1 MSSAVFPSLFSPLQI
16 RSISVKN
23 RILSTG
29 HDTVLP
35 SNNMVNDALV
45 AYHTARAKGGVG
57 LIIMQVSG
65 VHETA
70 RYTSHS
76 LMATDDSCI
85 EGYRRVA
92 EACHAEGCAVFAQLF
107 HPGREIMETADGLLA
122 VAFAP
127 SAAPNE
133 RFHVMPRPLSR
144 VMIREIIDGYAAGAR
159 RIYEAGLDGVEIV
172 ASHGYLPSQF
182 LNPRLNHRQD
192 EYGGDEKK
200 CRRFL
205 EEILDAVR
213 EATSQDFIIG
223 LRISAGERDEDG
235 LTENEAL
242 VACVALE
249 TKLDFIDV
257 TFGTSASLG
266 GAIHI
271 VPPMTIPNAYLGSAG
286 ARFKN
291 SLKKPIFLAGRIN
304 QPHEAEH
311 VLNTGQ
317 ADMCGM
323 TRALICDPEMP
334 LKALQ
339 GKSEDIRACVACNQA
354 CIGRFH
360 RGFPIS
366 CIQRPETG
374 RELTYGTFQPALI
387 PKRVMVIG
395 GGPAGMKAA
404 VVAAQ
409 RGHTVTLY
417 EATSTLGGQVG
428 LAQLLPGRAEFG
440 GVTTNLARELNT
452 AGVIIKKGVKVDRE
466 FVIKESPDAI
476 IIATGA
482 TARKPDL
489 VGEGALQVV
498 DCWQVLR
505 GEVKVGSSV
514 LVADWRCDWIGI
526 GVAILFAQSGCKV
539 KLAIN
544 GTHVGEAL
552 PYYVRDEMVSKLHRL
567 GVEITCYARLYGY
580 EGSSVYMQHTASDVP
595 IIFDEVDTLVL
606 SQGHLPVDHLL
617 LDLDGAAPEIHAIG
631 DCLAPRTVEEAIFEG
646 MKIASQ
652 I

>member
-1 MSSAVFPSLFSPLQI
+1 MTSTAFPILFSPLQI
-16 RSISVKN
+16 RGLSIKN

-35 SNNMVNDALV
+35 TSSAVNDALV

-57 LIIMQVSG
+57 LIIMQVAG

-85 EGYRRVA
+85 EGYRRIA
-92 EACHAEGCAVFAQLF
+92 EACHAEGCAVFSQLF

-127 SAAPNE
+127 SATPNE
-133 RFHVMPRPLSR
+133 RFHVMPRPLSH
-144 VMIREIIDGYAAGAR
+144 VMISEIVNGYADAAR
-159 RIYEAGLDGVEIV
+159 RIYGAGLDGVEIV

-182 LNPRLNHRQD
+182 LNPRLNHRED
-192 EYGGDEKK
+192 EYGGNENN
-200 CRRFL
+200 RIRFL

-213 EATSQDFIIG
+213 SATSQDFVIG

-242 VACVALE
+242 TACVALE
-249 TKLDFIDV
+249 AKLDFIDV

-266 GAIHI
+266 GAVHI

-291 SLKKPIFLAGRIN
+291 ALKKPVFLAGRIN
-304 QPHEAEH
+304 QPHEAEQ
-311 VLNTGQ
+311 VLSTGQ

-323 TRALICDPEMP
+323 TRALISDPEMP
-334 LKALQ
+334 RKALQ
-339 GKSEDIRACVACNQA
+339 GKSDDIRACVACNQS

-360 RGFPIS
+360 RGFHIS

-374 RELTYGTFQPALI
+374 RELTYGTIKPAPI

-417 EATSTLGGQVG
+417 EATNILGGQVS
-428 LAQLLPGRAEFG
+428 LAQQIPGRAEFG
-440 GVTTNLARELNT
+440 GVTTNLARELGI
-452 AGVIIKKGVKVDRE
+452 AGVVVKKGVKVDRD
-466 FVIKESPDAI
+466 FVDKESPDAI

-482 TARKPDL
+482 SPRRPEL
-489 VGEGALQVV
+489 VGEGELQIV

-505 GEVKVGSSV
+505 GQVKVGSSV
-514 LVADWRCDWIGI
+514 LVADWRCDWIGA
-526 GVAILFAQSGCKV
+526 GVATLLAQSGCKV

-544 GTHVGEAL
+544 GTHVGETL

-567 GVEITCYARLYGY
+567 GVEITCYARLYGF
-580 EGSSVYMQHTASDVP
+580 EGNSIYMQHTASDAP

-617 LDLDGAAPEIHAIG
+617 HDLEGAASEVHAIG
-631 DCLAPRTVEEAIFEG
+631 DCLAARTVEEAIFEG
-646 MKIASQ
+646 LKAAFQ